1 MFFMVF
7 FIFRKEEQL
16 REEEKQIILNSLNGV
31 STVQKPS
38 TKTTTHNVV
47 MKHWSNNEDTSEMND
62 SFYTSIKRINTNF
75 SYKQDAYDSLSKY
88 VYSHIVLLIL
98 CFQQGKAGGNLKGDS
113 WKNKKLEDM
122 TTRDWNK
129 FRMENQIRIKVSIN
143 FISVHDWIGIT

>member
-1 MFFMVF
+1 MNEPSVPSKIKRRTMKQRKHRRMFFMVF

-75 SYKQDAYDSLSKY
+75 SYKRDAYDSLSKY

-98 CFQQGKAGGNLKGDS
+98 CF
-113 WKNKKLEDM
+113 
-122 TTRDWNK
+122 
-129 FRMENQIRIKVSIN
+129 
-143 FISVHDWIGIT
+143 